1 MHHLIRHNHIAQH
14 TRNSAS
20 TPDRRKLSP
29 FCDACPAKGRD
40 RWGREPRLPFRPP
53 TLRPHPI
60 RRRNRLPIARRGG
73 GKPEE
78 RTAWVGVPAEDAVHH
93 DEEVVGRLGLDGV
106 APDVDAAG
114 GGLLGAHGWVV
125 LLREGAKR
133 SLEKGELVSRV
144 CAVLSGATPSRERA
158 ADSDDGPVEQLR
170 VGEGDVLGHPR
181 VGWPRVAY
189 RRRATGRFLPWVPP
203 RSWRRRRRG
212 VATGRDAPHRE

>member
-1 MHHLIRHNHIAQH
+1 MLAQPREGTDGEGNTGCLSVRRHCVLTQSVVE
-14 TRNSAS
+14 TDSQS
-20 TPDRRKLSP
+20 L
-29 FCDACPAKGRD
+29 
-40 RWGREPRLPFRPP
+40 
-53 TLRPHPI
+53 
-60 RRRNRLPIARRGG
+60 G